1 MNLFVESYLAYD
13 FRYSSIQKFPNNIRF
28 RGHVFSHNQVD
39 AKIKQ
44 HNLNL
49 IVKYFNESVPFRP
62 SYFNE
67 NNNNNNVF
75 NENLIEKQEEGAMT
89 LNLKRKIFKFSII
102 INKNSMKK

>member
-1 MNLFVESYLAYD
+1 MNLFVESYLAHD

-62 SYFNE
+62 SYINE
-67 NNNNNNVF
+67 NNNNSNNIF
-75 NENLIEKQEEGAMT
+75 NENLLEQPSEGIII
-89 LNLKRKIFKFSII
+89 LNLKRKTITII
-102 INKNSMKK
+102 ILYIF